1 MTLKCF
7 IKMSRKKSYIVTV
20 SLLLLVLIATTG
32 VAPGRSVNSSPAR
45 VTIDPGHG
53 GYDPGATVEGVTEK
67 NVNLAIARVLK
78 NLGKAHPTLDF
89 VFTRTSDNY
98 LPLLDRLEVAE
109 SRGSDGY
116 ISIQANSFSDP
127 GVTGVETILDQ
138 SRPREGKSWDMAELV
153 QDSIVDRTG
162 ARDRGIRYQRLYTRY
177 TAVPAALVEVGFLT
191 SPTEREK
198 LISRAYQEDIARG
211 IIQGLL
217 RYFSRN

>member
-1 MTLKCF
+1 
-7 IKMSRKKSYIVTV
+7 MSRKKSYIAIV
-20 SLLLLVLIATTG
+20 SLLLLVLVATTG
-32 VAPGRSVNSSPAR
+32 VAPGRSVSSSAAR

-53 GYDPGATVEGVTEK
+53 GYDPGATVQGVAEK
-67 NVNLAIARVLK
+67 NVNLSIARVLK
-78 NLGKAHPTLDF
+78 DLGKEHPTLDF
-89 VFTRTSDNY
+89 VFTRTADNY

-127 GVTGVETILDQ
+127 GVTGVETILDR

-191 SPTEREK
+191 SPIEREK
-198 LISRAYQEDIARG
+198 LISRSYQEDIARG

-217 RYFSRN
+217 RYFSRD

>member
-1 MTLKCF
+1 
-7 IKMSRKKSYIVTV
+7 MSRKKSYIATI
-20 SLLLLVLIATTG
+20 SLLLLVLVATTG
-32 VAPGRSVNSSPAR
+32 VAPGRSVSSSAAR

-53 GYDPGATVEGVTEK
+53 GYDPGATVQGVAEK
-67 NVNLAIARVLK
+67 NVNLSIARVLK
-78 NLGKAHPTLDF
+78 DLGKEHPTLDF
-89 VFTRTSDNY
+89 VFTRTADNY

-127 GVTGVETILDQ
+127 GVTGVETILDR

-191 SPTEREK
+191 SPIEREK
-198 LISRAYQEDIARG
+198 LISRSYQEDIARG

-217 RYFSRN
+217 RYFSRD

>member
-1 MTLKCF
+1 
-7 IKMSRKKSYIVTV
+7 MSRKKSYIATV
-20 SLLLLVLIATTG
+20 SLLLLVLVATTG
-32 VAPGRSVNSSPAR
+32 VAPGRSVSSSAAR

-53 GYDPGATVEGVTEK
+53 GYDPGATVQGVAEK
-67 NVNLAIARVLK
+67 NVNLSIARVLK
-78 NLGKAHPTLDF
+78 DLGKEHPTLDF
-89 VFTRTSDNY
+89 VFTRTADNY

-127 GVTGVETILDQ
+127 GVTGVETILDR

-191 SPTEREK
+191 SPIEREK
-198 LISRAYQEDIARG
+198 LISRSYQEDIARG

-217 RYFSRN
+217 RYFSRD

>member
-1 MTLKCF
+1 M
-7 IKMSRKKSYIVTV
+7 
-20 SLLLLVLIATTG
+20 LLVLVATTG
-32 VAPGRSVNSSPAR
+32 VAPGRSVSSSAAR

-53 GYDPGATVEGVTEK
+53 GYDPGATVQGVAEK
-67 NVNLAIARVLK
+67 NVNLSIARVLK
-78 NLGKAHPTLDF
+78 DLGKEHPTLDF
-89 VFTRTSDNY
+89 VFTRTADNY

-127 GVTGVETILDQ
+127 GVTGVETILDR

-191 SPTEREK
+191 SPIEREK
-198 LISRAYQEDIARG
+198 LISRSYQEDIARG

-217 RYFSRN
+217 RYFSRD

>member
-1 MTLKCF
+1 
-7 IKMSRKKSYIVTV
+7 MSRKKSYIVTV
-20 SLLLLVLIATTG
+20 SFLLLVLVATTG
-32 VAPGRSVNSSPAR
+32 VAPGRSVNTSPAR

-53 GYDPGATVEGVTEK
+53 GYDPGATVEGVAEK
-67 NVNLAIARVLK
+67 NVNLAIARVLME
-78 NLGKAHPTLDF
+78 LGKEHPTLDF
-89 VFTRTSDNY
+89 VFTRTADNY

-109 SRGSDGY
+109 SKESDGY

-127 GVTGVETILDQ
+127 GVTGVETILDR

-153 QDSIVDRTG
+153 QDSVVDRTG

-191 SPTEREK
+191 SPIEREK
-198 LISRAYQEDIARG
+198 LISRSYQEEVARG

-217 RYFSRN
+217 RYFSSS

>member
-1 MTLKCF
+1 M
-7 IKMSRKKSYIVTV
+7 
-20 SLLLLVLIATTG
+20 
-32 VAPGRSVNSSPAR
+32 
-45 VTIDPGHG
+45 D
-53 GYDPGATVEGVTEK
+53 
-67 NVNLAIARVLK
+67 
-78 NLGKAHPTLDF
+78 LGNEHPTLDF

-109 SRGSDGY
+109 SKGSDGY

-127 GVTGVETILDQ
+127 GVTGVETILDR

-191 SPTEREK
+191 SPIEREK
-198 LISRAYQEDIARG
+198 LVSRSYQKEVARG

-217 RYFSRN
+217 RYFSRD

>member
-1 MTLKCF
+1 
-7 IKMSRKKSYIVTV
+7 
-20 SLLLLVLIATTG
+20 LLLVLVATTG
-32 VAPGRSVNSSPAR
+32 VAPGRSVSSSAAR

-53 GYDPGATVEGVTEK
+53 GYDPGATVQGVAEK
-67 NVNLAIARVLK
+67 NVNLSIARVLK
-78 NLGKAHPTLDF
+78 DLGKEHPTLDF
-89 VFTRTSDNY
+89 VFTRTADNY

-127 GVTGVETILDQ
+127 GVTGVETILDR

-191 SPTEREK
+191 SPIEREK
-198 LISRAYQEDIARG
+198 LISRSYQEDIARG

-217 RYFSRN
+217 RYFSRD

>member
-1 MTLKCF
+1 
-7 IKMSRKKSYIVTV
+7 MSTKSIYTV
-20 SLLLLVLIATTG
+20 FVFLLLLALIPAAG
-32 VAPGRSVNSSPAR
+32 AAPGRSVNSPTAR

-53 GYDPGATVEGVTEK
+53 GYDPGATVEGVAEK
-67 NVNLAIARVLK
+67 NVNLAIARRLK
-78 NLGKAHPTLDF
+78 ALGNEHPTLDF

-127 GVTGVETILDQ
+127 GVTGVETILDR
-138 SRPREGKSWDMAELV
+138 SRPREGRSWNMAELV

-191 SPTEREK
+191 SPIEREK
-198 LISRAYQEDIARG
+198 LISRSYQEEVARG

-217 RYFSRN
+217 RYFSSS